1 MTTNLLS
8 STVRAIVA
16 RFPAVRGYLTPRA
29 RLMLIEP
36 AEYKTVDYFLQQV
49 ERMVT
54 HVYNNQLGGEF
65 IDIMASLIQGQLTQA
80 FRQAWADEGF
90 DGDLPPYLSG
100 ALEEM
105 ILSEY
110 THVDQFYRDIVDARI
125 DETSIAPLL
134 MRAGLWANRYVDAYN
149 RATTLITAEMGGN
162 MVWHRGATEQSCSIC
177 SRLNGVVARASEW
190 EELNVRPQN
199 PPNPILAKENGG
211 CGGWQCDCS
220 LEPTE
225 KRRSPKAYETILNIV
240 SR

>member
-1 MTTNLLS
+1 VTDIS
-8 STVRAIVA
+8 STIREIVA
-16 RFPAVRGYLTPRA
+16 HIAEHYPQVLPHLSGKA
-29 RLMLIEP
+29 RWIAAKP

-65 IDIMASLIQGQLTQA
+65 VDLMASLIQGQLTQA

-125 DETSIAPLL
+125 DETSITPLL
-134 MRAGLWANRYVDAYN
+134 MRAGLWAQRYVDAYEQA
-149 RATTLITAEMGGN
+149 RHLITMELGGN
-162 MVWHRGATEQSCSIC
+162 EEWVLGATEEHCPEC
-177 SRLNGVVARASEW
+177 YALNGIVARASEW
-190 EELNVRPQN
+190 DQLAVHPQQ
-199 PPNPILAKENGG
+199 PPNPVLS
-211 CGGWQCDCS
+211 CGGWQCDC
-220 LEPTE
+220 ERRPTD
-225 KRRSPKAYETILNIV
+225 KRRSPKAFDRIISIV
-240 SR
+240 SK